1 MPAPTR
7 CFLSS
12 CFSLLPTVHPVLWLD
27 TFLIFSA
34 YICPL
39 QPLCPIYEKQE
50 KKHTKLPQLNF
61 LVNICSSR
69 LLNLSPNSL
78 VEWVHLLLLFSPHNV
93 HTSSSTVLIM
103 LNYNGICL
111 SPPPTPWD
119 CWPLRLAVVSY
130 SARYLQCPAPLGMG
144 KVLYKYQMNDCSMGK
159 TCQQP

>member
-1 MPAPTR
+1 MLLIFL
-7 CFLSS
+7 FLSTAYRAS
-12 CFSLLPTVHPVLWLD
+12 CSLARHILNFFCIHLSFAAFVSHLWK
-27 TFLIFSA
+27 TR
-34 YICPL
+34 
-39 QPLCPIYEKQE
+39 
-50 KKHTKLPQLNF
+50 KKTHQTSQLNF

-78 VEWVHLLLLFSPHNV
+78 VEWVHPLLLFSPHNV